1 MIGQAIAA
9 ELIKLRTLPAAW
21 ITSLVTVAVA
31 VLVTAASASD
41 AVLSSVPFLQV
52 GTIVLGVVGVAAE
65 YGGHELRTTLTAV
78 PNRVISLAGKAVALL
93 IATTMTSVAAL
104 LAAVSTAWAL
114 QPVRTSLWWVA
125 GAAAYLVLVGLLAGA
140 VTVVLRSLVPALT
153 VLLVGLV
160 IASPLLSTVTDQ
172 ARWLPDQAGRT
183 LYSSESVPFGPAAG
197 TAVLLAWVLC
207 SGTAACLA
215 YCSRDA

>member
-1 MIGQAIAA
+1 
-9 ELIKLRTLPAAW
+9 
-21 ITSLVTVAVA
+21 
-31 VLVTAASASD
+31 
-41 AVLSSVPFLQV
+41 
-52 GTIVLGVVGVAAE
+52 
-65 YGGHELRTTLTAV
+65 
-78 PNRVISLAGKAVALL
+78 
-93 IATTMTSVAAL
+93 
-104 LAAVSTAWAL
+104 
-114 QPVRTSLWWVA
+114 
-125 GAAAYLVLVGLLAGA
+125 
-140 VTVVLRSLVPALT
+140 VVLRSLVPALT

-183 LYSSESVPFGPAAG
+183 LYSPESVPFGPAAG